1 MNLNLPYAAW
11 LTILAVILATTF
23 GPITIRVAQLEGVP
37 SVYIISARLL
47 LTSLVLAPVALRRQD
62 VSILWQMNRQDWLW
76 TGLAGFFLAVNLL
89 MLFLALE
96 YTSVL
101 VTGILRRLMPIWA
114 IGLEMFFLAAI
125 FSRRVWI
132 GVLVTVGGSVAV
144 ALGGAGAIEAGSA
157 PAFGAL
163 LAIIGSVCMGFYL
176 LIGRKLKDVLPSLT
190 YSWLVFTIAG
200 FCALLATIGTGTP
213 LWGYSATAYFWV
225 LVVTIVSQILGHIA
239 LNMTLQYIPAT
250 HLSLIMQVSIAA
262 SGVVAYFTFN
272 QVPSTWQIAGS
283 LAVIIGVMVATWQP
297 SGVAT

>member
-11 LTILAVILATTF
+11 LAILAVIIATTF

-37 SVYIISARLL
+37 SIYIIAARLL
-47 LTSLVLAPVALRRQD
+47 LTSLVLAPIALRRRD
-62 VSILWQMNRQDWLW
+62 AIKLWQMGHQDWIW
-76 TGLAGFFLAVNLL
+76 AGLAGFFLAVNLL

-101 VTGILRRLMPIWA
+101 VTGILRRLTPIWA

-125 FSRRVWI
+125 FSRRVWLGI
-132 GVLVTVGGSVAV
+132 LVTIAGSIAV
-144 ALGGAGAIEAGSA
+144 ALGSAGAVEAGSA

-176 LIGRKLKDVLPSLT
+176 LIGRKLRDVLPSLT

-200 FCALLATIGTGTP
+200 SIALLTTIGTGTP
-213 LWGYSATAYFWV
+213 LWGYSASAYFWI

-239 LNMTLQYIPAT
+239 LNMTLQYLPAT
-250 HLSLIMQVSIAA
+250 HMSLIMQISIAA
-262 SGVVAYFTFN
+262 SGVVAFFAFN
-272 QVPSTWQIAGS
+272 QIPSLWQIAGS
-283 LAVIIGVMVATWQP
+283 LAVIAGVMVATWQP
-297 SGVAT
+297 SDTAT